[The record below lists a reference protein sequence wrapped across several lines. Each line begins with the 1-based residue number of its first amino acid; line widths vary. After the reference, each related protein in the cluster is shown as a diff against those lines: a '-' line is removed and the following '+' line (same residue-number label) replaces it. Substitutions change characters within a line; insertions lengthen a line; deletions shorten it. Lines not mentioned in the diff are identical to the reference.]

1 MTVQFCVFPVQTQKY
16 AKVSLQERL
25 TQETS
30 KETHHFKD
38 ECQGI
43 KEMRNGHRLDHRRE
57 ENGLYESKTA
67 AIVEPV
73 EGNGLMNQL
82 QKVSYY

>member
-25 TQETS
+25 TQESS
-30 KETHHFKD
+30 KDTYHFKD
-38 ECQGI
+38 ERQGI
-43 KEMRNGHRLDHRRE
+43 KERRNGHRLDHRRE
-57 ENGLYESKTA
+57 ENGLYESKPA
-67 AIVEPV
+67 AIVEPM

-82 QKVSYY
+82 QKVSY

>member
-1 MTVQFCVFPVQTQKY
+1 MTVQFCVFLVQTQKY

-25 TQETS
+25 TQQSS
-30 KETHHFKD
+30 KESHHFKD

-67 AIVEPV
+67 AIVEPM
-73 EGNGLMNQL
+73 EGNGPMNQM
-82 QKVSYY
+82 QKVSY

>member
-1 MTVQFCVFPVQTQKY
+1 MTVLLCVFPVQTQKY

-25 TQETS
+25 TQESS

-38 ECQGI
+38 ECLGI

-57 ENGLYESKTA
+57 ENGLYESKPA
-67 AIVEPV
+67 KIVEPM
-73 EGNGLMNQL
+73 EENGLMNQL
-82 QKVSYY
+82 QKVGY

>member
-16 AKVSLQERL
+16 AKVSLQGRL
-25 TQETS
+25 TQESS

-57 ENGLYESKTA
+57 ENGLYESKPTT
-67 AIVEPV
+67 IVEPV

-82 QKVSYY
+82 QKVNY

>member
-1 MTVQFCVFPVQTQKY
+1 MTVQFCIFPVQTQKY

-25 TQETS
+25 TQESS
-30 KETHHFKD
+30 KETYYFKD

-43 KEMRNGHRLDHRRE
+43 KEMRSGHRLDHRRE
-57 ENGLYESKTA
+57 ENGLYESKPA
-67 AIVEPV
+67 EIVEPM

-82 QKVSYY
+82 QKVIY

>member
-25 TQETS
+25 TQESS
-30 KETHHFKD
+30 KDTHHFKD
-38 ECQGI
+38 ERLGI

-57 ENGLYESKTA
+57 ENGLYESKPAT
-67 AIVEPV
+67 IVEPV

-82 QKVSYY
+82 QKVNY